1 MLRHGSIMSPV
12 ERNQALG
19 ITTHQTRRQ
28 RGDLIYIYKMFESGM
43 FTRAINSQTR
53 GHSKKLREESAH
65 NNIRKH
71 SFAMR
76 SIKAWNSLPESIVNA
91 ESMNSLKAR
100 LDECLS

>member
-43 FTRAINSQTR
+43 FTRAINSRTR
-53 GHSKKLREESAH
+53 GHSKKLRQESLTTTYESIH
-65 NNIRKH
+65 QSLEHSSRKH
-71 SFAMR
+71 RHRREFE
-76 SIKAWNSLPESIVNA
+76 LPQS
-91 ESMNSLKAR
+91 STR
-100 LDECLS
+100 